1 LEAQVPEEEAGNERF
16 GNRELQ
22 VNYYIGMAYKAL
34 NQESKAKTFFEK
46 AIGQG
51 TENVSGIMDYYK
63 GLSYAELGE
72 TRKAEKVF
80 KSMIEHANEKLQGE
94 ETVEAG
100 VIFGAGEAE
109 NVRKSQYYTIR
120 GLGNK
125 GLDKTNKAE
134 EDLQKAVD
142 LSRSN
147 LWAKV
152 ELDNSSN

>member
-1 LEAQVPEEEAGNERF
+1 
-16 GNRELQ
+16 
-22 VNYYIGMAYKAL
+22 VNYYIGLAYKVL
-34 NQESKAKTFFEK
+34 GENSKAETFFGK
-46 AIGQG
+46 ATGQG

-72 TRKAEKVF
+72 KRRADQVF
-80 KSMIEHANEKLQGE
+80 KSMIEHANDVLQGE

-100 VIFGAGEAE
+100 VIFGASEAD
-109 NVRKSQYYTIR
+109 NVRKSLYYTIR

-125 GLDKTNKAE
+125 GLDKTNQAE

-152 ELDNSSN
+152 ELENQ